1 MYNRSSTWYMP
12 ALHHTTLLLCYSI
25 NTAFHWQDTYLHTCI
40 YIIAEHLP
48 MAYQY
53 EATLG
58 GAHTEHVHVLN
69 VHSPIH
75 THYTATY
82 MNIYCKAS
90 LQWTNLISVQETIS
104 SIIPCLHE
112 YTYTASWLNCYMKIK
127 PATALHIDSY
137 AWFWLHCYVTL
148 PCLVM
153 ESQPYLGP

>member
-1 MYNRSSTWYMP
+1 MFQTMLPLRLHEFQSQTSAYWVSYKTFKSLTLALVGRDNTGCACIIAPVHGICLHYITQGCYYAIQSIQPSTDKT
-12 ALHHTTLLLCYSI
+12 HTYI
-25 NTAFHWQDTYLHTCI
+25 HVYI

-48 MAYQY
+48 MAHQY

-90 LQWTNLISVQETIS
+90 LQ
-104 SIIPCLHE
+104 
-112 YTYTASWLNCYMKIK
+112 
-127 PATALHIDSY
+127 
-137 AWFWLHCYVTL
+137 
-148 PCLVM
+148 
-153 ESQPYLGP
+153 